1 MEKKINKK
9 EIAELLGKSYP
20 TIKRWKEEKLQ
31 EELKK
36 NCWVVVNKEKI
47 GREVIY
53 TLEYQEQD
61 FNINVYMEGEFN
73 VKNGENFM
81 NYSKERLENAENNIP
96 ATRKEICEKTGT
108 ATATAKRYDKK
119 LIQKEV
125 IKEDDYYYIKKEG
138 DKKTIVTEE
147 EYKSFWRKN
156 RAIEIVF
163 EQLEER
169 VKQKEI
175 TLKEYNYLYEELR
188 ERYHLFYF
196 KVRRYLV
203 NENSVIFKL
212 IKNN

>member
-1 MEKKINKK
+1 MVKQINKTELSK
-9 EIAELLGKSYP
+9 LLG
-20 TIKRWKEEKLQ
+20 IKNLRRLTLEKIEEKL
-31 EELKK
+31 LKQCYVLHK
-36 NCWVVVNKEKI
+36 VEKI
-47 GREVIY
+47 GREMIY
-53 TLEYQEQD
+53 TIEYQEQD
-61 FNINVYMEGEFN
+61 FNINNYMEDEFN
-73 VKNGENFM
+73 VKNGENFV

-188 ERYHLFYF
+188 EGYHLFYF

-203 NENSVIFKL
+203 NENNVIFKL

>member
-1 MEKKINKK
+1 MEKKINKTELSK
-9 EIAELLGKSYP
+9 LLG
-20 TIKRWKEEKLQ
+20 IKNLRKLTLEKIEEKL
-31 EELKK
+31 LKHCYILHK
-36 NCWVVVNKEKI
+36 VEKV

-53 TLEYQEQD
+53 TIEYQEQD
-61 FNINVYMEGEFN
+61 FNINDYMEDEFN
-73 VKNGENFM
+73 VKNGENFV
-81 NYSKERLENAENNIP
+81 NYSKERLGNAENNIP
-96 ATRKEICEKTGT
+96 VTRKEICEKTGT

-147 EYKSFWRKN
+147 EYKNFWRKN
-156 RAIEIVF
+156 RAMEIVF

-169 VKQKEI
+169 VRQKEI

-188 ERYHLFYF
+188 EGYHLFYF

-203 NENSVIFKL
+203 NENNAIFKL